1 MPPESAPLG
10 GTDYPWAMFHH
21 DPERTGA
28 TPASAPTTSSLMWTY
43 NTGATIYSSPAV
55 VDGTVYIA
63 TYDWTYNTGSLYAID
78 EYTGNPKWVFPTNG
92 PIYSSPAVA
101 NNLVYITSRDSGL
114 YALDARTGQLV
125 WSRRNISPIT
135 SSPVVTD
142 GKIFYGTWIVSFWA
156 QLMAL
161 DAKNGTGIWQ
171 YLADDTIISSPSVS
185 NGRVF
190 FGQNNGLVVALD
202 ENTGTQIWNSSAG
215 NSRVITAPAVAY
227 GQLFVGTDNRFV
239 AMNETSGSVL
249 WSFNTNGNN
258 ATSAAAANG
267 IVYFGTGRGNVHAVN
282 ASTGVEIWRYSVGT
296 VVSSSPALALG
307 SNTLVVGAH
316 DGYIYALNMTDGT
329 LLWRYL
335 TGAPVSSSPAV
346 ADNRV
351 FAGSQDHRV
360 YGIGAVAPAVQ
371 ASIFPSETVL
381 KPGDISTL
389 TITITNGTS
398 PQSGASLT
406 LASTLGGGFT
416 TPTET
421 SPGLYMS
428 NYTAPLVTQPTD
440 TSITVRA
447 AKPGY
452 LDDTAATTITLTPFP
467 PLTVLV
473 ALSPSSVPPGGEVQ
487 LLITVRNGSLPV
499 AGASV
504 FLSSTGAGSFS
515 TPTDSGNGNYSALYT
530 ADIQDSNPTLMVQAS
545 KDGFSAG
552 AGQATITISGTPDL
566 TTVKVFSIPLFALVA
581 GLFLLVFV
589 IFVALMARR
598 RGVPDIGYHGPA
610 YFVKHDNWKA
620 YLRGFSPGFQWGWRP

>member
-1 MPPESAPLG
+1 
-10 GTDYPWAMFHH
+10 MFHY
-21 DPERTGA
+21 DAARTGA
-28 TPASAPTTSSLMWTY
+28 TPASAPSTSALMWSY
-43 NTGATIYSSPAV
+43 DTGATIYSSPAV
-55 VDGTVYIA
+55 ADGTIYIA

-78 EYTGNPKWVFPTNG
+78 EYTGTLKWTFPTNG

-101 NNLVYITSRDSGL
+101 NGLVYITSRDSGV
-114 YALDARTGQLV
+114 YAVDARTGQLI
-125 WSRRNISPIT
+125 WSYPNISPLT
-135 SSPVVTD
+135 SSPVVAD
-142 GKIFYGTWIVSFWA
+142 GKVFYGTWYRQSWA
-156 QLMAL
+156 QLMAF
-161 DAKNGTGIWQ
+161 DATSGAPVWQ
-171 YLADDTIISSPSVS
+171 YLASETIISSPSVHS
-185 NGRVF
+185 GRVF
-190 FGQNNGLVVALD
+190 FGQNDGLVVALD
-202 ENTGTQIWNSSAG
+202 ETTGIQIWNSSAG

-227 GQLFVGTDNRFV
+227 GQIFVGTDNRFV
-239 AMNETSGSVL
+239 ALNEASGSIL

-258 ATSAAAANG
+258 ATSGAVASG

-282 ASTGVEIWRYSVGT
+282 ASTGVEIWRYSVGSA
-296 VVSSSPALALG
+296 VSSSPALALG
-307 SNTLVVGAH
+307 SNTLIVGAN
-316 DGYIYALNMTDGT
+316 DGYIYALSMTDGA

-351 FAGSQDHRV
+351 FVGSWDHRV
-360 YGIGAVAPAVQ
+360 YAVGALAPALQ

-389 TITITNGTS
+389 TITVTNGTS

-406 LASTLGGGFT
+406 LTSTLGGGFT

-421 SPGLYMS
+421 SPGLYLS
-428 NYTAPLVTQPTD
+428 NYTAPLVTQQMD

-447 AKPGY
+447 AKSGY
-452 LDDTAATTITLTPFP
+452 LDDTATTTITLTPFP

-473 ALSPSSVPPGGEVQ
+473 VPSPSSVSPGGEVQ
-487 LLITVRNGSLPV
+487 LLITVRNGSLPIP
-499 AGASV
+499 GASV

-515 TPTDSGNGNYSALYT
+515 TPTDSENGNYT
-530 ADIQDSNPTLMVQAS
+530 AVYNADVQDSNPTLTVQAS

-552 AGQATITISGTPDL
+552 QGQVTITISGTPDL

-589 IFVALMARR
+589 VFVALMARR

-610 YFVKHDNWKA
+610 YFVKHDHWKA
-620 YLRGFSPGFQWGWRP
+620 YLRGFSVGFQWGWRP